1 MATFLSITTEPLR
14 EAEQPQPQRKKNK
27 KKSVESRDI
36 RSKFQSRS
44 TERQAS
50 HDGKFAAIDSKQILN

>member
-1 MATFLSITTEPLR
+1 MATFLSITNEPLR
-14 EAEQPQPQRKKNK
+14 EVEQPQPQRKKNK

-36 RSKFQSRS
+36 RSKFQSRA

-50 HDGKFAAIDSKQILN
+50 HDGKFVTIDSKQILN